1 VGRFLEELARR
12 GVSAA
17 DAGELEA
24 RAVATLRETYSAG
37 ARPIMSRSETSEITD
52 PITSHM

>member
-24 RAVATLRETYSAG
+24 RAVATLRETVRHCALTVLWREANNESK
-37 ARPIMSRSETSEITD
+37 
-52 PITSHM
+52 

>member
-24 RAVATLRETYSAG
+24 RAVATLRETVLA
-37 ARPIMSRSETSEITD
+37 
-52 PITSHM
+52 